1 MKSLTGRPISGLVQ
15 NLPVFS
21 LIRRPCVLALLVRG
35 RLRRR
40 IIMGISLETIIDGCP
55 SWGYLV
61 VLIAAF
67 GLSIYVAG
75 WGMKLMGSLFDK
87 GSSKPST
94 P

>member
-1 MKSLTGRPISGLVQ
+1 
-15 NLPVFS
+15 LPVFS
-21 LIRRPCVLALLVRG
+21 FIRRPCALVLSVRG

-61 VLIAAF
+61 LLIVAF

-87 GSSKPST
+87 GTSKPST